1 MTLVAL
7 FAMTAGAWAETETIT
22 TAAELWQ
29 GAKTFTG
36 TNVTVSVQ
44 NGGDSDG
51 SYVSVTNTMDISVT
65 GDNIITGLVLT
76 IGLNSGQAGYMLA
89 QPGNCT
95 VSGSGSHSTF
105 VTVTDINA
113 SSVTMVMDDYA
124 VYVEKVEVTYANPYT
139 PTPVAGQTNQ
149 WKFLMPAGDVEL
161 QVEYYPGMLVKP
173 TNLVGGTMEIE
184 GLTGPFT
191 KLEVPDAWENDNTLL
206 SAAHLPGLKEMTD
219 AEAEKWTDAP
229 NGYVILIYGFD
240 GTKAKTAT
248 YLLGKFSNASPED
261 VKLSQLKTAS
271 AEAEIYYSSEAQ
283 MPAGFETDGKNIY
296 VADKTEFQVKAT
308 PADGFRLVSLMFGEQ
323 DITDQVDADGIA
335 TLTMPEGNADI
346 TLTATFSDMYTVTLN
361 AEGLTDEEAAN
372 WKAATGDK
380 APAAFPLENVKYG
393 TEVKV
398 TYGGTKKVIGVKA
411 AKKVEP
417 KKLTVG
423 NVTFYY
429 DEGQTFTEAKQ
440 KYADLNSGWILNG
453 PYISVQGAIS
463 IVLFKG
469 ESPVEGTSKIE
480 PNAEYSWINFS

>member
-7 FAMTAGAWAETETIT
+7 FAISTGAWAAGKVYTSAVDITALQVGDILTEGASIT
-22 TAAELWQ
+22 
-29 GAKTFTG
+29 
-36 TNVTVSVQ
+36 
-44 NGGDSDG
+44 
-51 SYVSVTNTMDISVT
+51 
-65 GDNIITGLVLT
+65 
-76 IGLNSGQAGYMLA
+76 
-89 QPGNCT
+89 
-95 VSGSGSHSTF
+95 GSGSIIFDNNRVKVNGTLQ
-105 VTVTDINA
+105 TDGFCYLYTNDFDSFGAEGVISLKNNTTMSPVDKDNNDGNA
-113 SSVTMVMDDYA
+113 W
-124 VYVEKVEVTYANPYT
+124 EVTQVSFAENNNRINIQGITYAPAGIEVNG
-139 PTPVAGQTNQ
+139 PTIVEGKPQ
-149 WKFLMPAGDVEL
+149 WTFAMPAGDVEL
-161 QVEYYPGMLVKP
+161 QVEYYPGMLTLP
-173 TNLVGGTMEIE
+173 ASLTGGTLSVV
-184 GLTGPFT
+184 GLTAPFT
-191 KLEVPDAWENDNTLL
+191 KLEVPATWENDNTLL